1 MSTAVLNPVG
11 LLPRHG
17 LLQRYKRELSV
28 LAAYLALLLLLAVRA
43 PRFYSSNEF
52 KSILVNNASVLVL
65 AVGMSLVILCRQIDI
80 SVGSQLSICGIVA
93 GLAAKHGLP
102 MPVAAMVCLFAG
114 AMMGALNGV
123 LIAFVNLPSIVVT
136 LATMVILRESLR
148 WGRSG
153 EFVQGL
159 PKGFQWFGFSQDAGQ
174 WVVVGLAVAVFAV
187 FAWAMRNLSAG
198 RTVYAT
204 GSDQEAARLA
214 GIRPRLVTFV
224 VFTIMGALAGLAAL
238 LNVVRFPS
246 VDPKSG
252 EGVEMQVIASVV
264 VGGIAISGGRGSLIG
279 TLVGVMLLGT
289 IRPALPFLGS
299 EAYWDK
305 ALQGL
310 IILLAV
316 ASDALYARK
325 KGRA

>member
-1 MSTAVLNPVG
+1 MSSAVLNPVS
-11 LLPRHG
+11 LPSG
-17 LLQRYKRELSV
+17 NGFLQRYKRELSV
-28 LAAYLALLLLLAVRA
+28 LAAYLTLLLLLAGRA

-80 SVGSQLSICGIVA
+80 SIGSQLSICGIVA

-102 MPVAAMVCLFAG
+102 MPAAAILCLFAG
-114 AMMGALNGV
+114 ATMGAVNGA
-123 LIAFVNLPSIVVT
+123 LIAFINLPSIVVT

-153 EFVQGL
+153 AFVQGL

-174 WVVVGLAVAVFAV
+174 WVVVGLAAGVFAL
-187 FAWAMRNLSAG
+187 FAWAMRNLAAG

-214 GIRPRLVTFV
+214 GIRPRFVTFV
-224 VFTIMGALAGLAAL
+224 VFTIMGALSGLAAL

-252 EGVEMQVIASVV
+252 EGIEMQVIASVV
-264 VGGIAISGGRGSLIG
+264 VGGIAISGGRGSLLG
-279 TLVGVMLLGT
+279 TFVGVVLLGT
-289 IRPALPFLGS
+289 IRPSLPFLGS

-316 ASDALYARK
+316 ASDALYERK
-325 KGRA
+325 KRRS

>member
-1 MSTAVLNPVG
+1 LSTAAIQYGIQPARNA
-11 LLPRHG
+11 LLH
-17 LLQRYKRELSV
+17 RYKRELSV
-28 LAAYLALLLLLAVRA
+28 LAAYLALLLFLGVRA
-43 PRFYSSNEF
+43 PRFFTSNEF
-52 KSILVNNASVLVL
+52 KSIIVNNSSVLVV

-80 SVGSQLSICGIVA
+80 SAGSQLSICGVVA
-93 GLAAKHGLP
+93 GLAAKHGMP
-102 MPVAAMVCLFAG
+102 MPILAGCSIAAG
-114 AMMGALNGV
+114 AIMGAANGALV
-123 LIAFVNLPSIVVT
+123 ALIGLPSIVVT

-148 WGRSG
+148 WIRSG

-159 PKGFQWFGFSQDAGQ
+159 PTHFQWFGFSQDAGQ
-174 WVVVGLAVAVFAV
+174 WVVVAIAAITFGC
-187 FAWAMRNLSAG
+187 FAWAMRNIAAG
-198 RTVYAT
+198 RSVYAT

-214 GIRPRLVTFV
+214 GIRPRLVTFT
-224 VFTIMGALAGLAAL
+224 VFTLMGALCGLAAL

-252 EGVEMQVIASVV
+252 DGLEMLVIAAVV
-264 VGGIAISGGRGSLIG
+264 VGGIAISGGKGSLLG
-279 TLVGVMLLGT
+279 TFVGVALLAT

-316 ASDALYARK
+316 ASDALYERK
-325 KGRA
+325 KGSA

>member
-28 LAAYLALLLLLAVRA
+28 LAAYLALLLLLVVRA

-174 WVVVGLAVAVFAV
+174 WVVVGLAVGVFAV

-289 IRPALPFLGS
+289 TRPALPFLGS

-325 KGRA
+325 KGRM

>member
-11 LLPRHG
+11 LAPRNG
-17 LLQRYKRELSV
+17 FMQRYKRELSV
-28 LAAYLALLLLLAVRA
+28 LAAYLALLLLLAARA

-80 SVGSQLSICGIVA
+80 SIGSQLSVCGIVA
-93 GLAAKHGLP
+93 GLAARHGLP
-102 MPVAAMVCLFAG
+102 MPVAAILCLFAG
-114 AMMGALNGV
+114 AMMGAMNGV
-123 LIAFVNLPSIVVT
+123 LIAFGNLPSIVVT
-136 LATMVILRESLR
+136 LATMVIWRESLR

-174 WVVVGLAVAVFAV
+174 WVIVGLAAAVFSI
-187 FAWAMRNLSAG
+187 FTWAMRNLAAG

-214 GIRPRLVTFV
+214 GIRPRYVTFV
-224 VFTIMGALAGLAAL
+224 VFTIMGALSGLAAL

-316 ASDALYARK
+316 ASDALYERK
-325 KGRA
+325 KRQL